1 MVTLKSLISVDGD
14 CFLGRQKRYLPFN
27 SDVVNYLLKI
37 TGGRNRRTDFV
48 IFVVLSALIVS
59 GRVVVA

>member
-14 CFLGRQKRYLPFN
+14 RFLGRQKGYLPFN

-37 TGGRNRRTDFV
+37 TGGRDRRTDFV
-48 IFVVLSALIVS
+48 IFVVLSALIAS
-59 GRVVVA
+59 GWVVVA